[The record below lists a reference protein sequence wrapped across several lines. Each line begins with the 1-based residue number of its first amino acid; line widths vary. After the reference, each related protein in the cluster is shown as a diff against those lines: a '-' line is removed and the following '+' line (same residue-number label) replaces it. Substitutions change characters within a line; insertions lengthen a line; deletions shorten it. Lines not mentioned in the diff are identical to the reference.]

1 MKVHEVSSRL
11 TPFAKLF
18 FPVFWMAFFG
28 AFAIAALLTDM
39 EPYTHVSNGTFRLGV
54 VGFFLAGAALL
65 LLTLVRLKW
74 VAFDESQIYVSNYFK
89 QYRYPWSLVTAI
101 EERDLVLASLVTIRF
116 AQKGYFGDKIHFL
129 ANERRLQRFLD
140 EHPHLAGLLARK
152 LEKQAPDARV

>member
-1 MKVHEVSSRL
+1 MNVHEVSSRL

-28 AFAIAALLTDM
+28 AFTIAVLVTDM
-39 EPYTHVSNGTFRLGV
+39 EPYTHVANATFRMGV
-54 VGFFLAGAALL
+54 AGFFLAGAALL
-65 LLTLVRLKW
+65 LFTLVRLKW
-74 VAFDESQIYVSNYFK
+74 VAFDDRHIYVSNYFR

-101 EERDLVLASLVTIRF
+101 EERDVLLASLVTIRF

-129 ANERRLQRFLD
+129 ANERRLQHFLD

-152 LEKQAPDARV
+152 LKSRD